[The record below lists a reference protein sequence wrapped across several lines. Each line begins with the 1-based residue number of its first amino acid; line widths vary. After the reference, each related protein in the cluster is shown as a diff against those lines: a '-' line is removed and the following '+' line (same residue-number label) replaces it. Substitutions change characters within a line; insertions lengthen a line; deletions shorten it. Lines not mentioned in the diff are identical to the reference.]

1 MISKLSHYGIRGTS
15 LNWFKS
21 YLNNRR
27 QHTEIN
33 GILSDIDTIRCGVP
47 QGSVLGPLLF
57 LLYINDIIKTSEVLK
72 FFLFADD
79 TKIYFSTKDN
89 QHTEKILNSELQ
101 KVTNWL
107 HANKLSLNVGKSC
120 YLKFSLLHN
129 QTDIK
134 LKMAKEPLKREK
146 VTKYLGV
153 LIDDKLSWK
162 HHIQSINTK
171 LRKGI
176 GILSNIKEYVTKGTL
191 RTLYYSFI
199 QPHLDYNILNW
210 SSTHISNYQCL
221 NTSTKKAVRI
231 LLSKNKREHALPLFK
246 ELKILP
252 LDDHIKLRKGLYMWK
267 IHNHLIPPHLS
278 NKFQSHNTVI
288 MERLHYGRYRLPN
301 PR

>member
-1 MISKLSHYGIRGTS
+1 
-15 LNWFKS
+15 
-21 YLNNRR
+21 
-27 QHTEIN
+27 
-33 GILSDIDTIRCGVP
+33 
-47 QGSVLGPLLF
+47 
-57 LLYINDIIKTSEVLK
+57 
-72 FFLFADD
+72 
-79 TKIYFSTKDN
+79 
-89 QHTEKILNSELQ
+89 
-101 KVTNWL
+101 
-107 HANKLSLNVGKSC
+107 
-120 YLKFSLLHN
+120 
-129 QTDIK
+129 
-134 LKMAKEPLKREK
+134 MAKEPLKREK

-162 HHIQSINTK
+162 HHIQSVNTK

-199 QPHLDYNILNW
+199 QPHLVYNILNW
-210 SSTHISNYQCL
+210 SSTPISNLQCL
-221 NTSTKKAVRI
+221 NASTKKAVRI

-301 PR
+301 PRLDYAKRHISYSGVKLWNSEIPDELKKLSFPKLFKKKYQNFLPVVDSGFQ